1 MFNKTWSSKM
11 EANQETQGSALRLDR
26 PVSVIIPRAL
36 REQDAAAY
44 SGFSSS
50 HLRNQRAADMRALKA
65 GATIKGPRWV
75 TIGTAVRYL
84 REDLDDWLNA
94 HRVDP
99 GQGDPEV
106 EGGAA

>member
-1 MFNKTWSSKM
+1 M
-11 EANQETQGSALRLDR
+11 EAREETKPTPKLDR
-26 PVSVIIPRAL
+26 PVSVIIPKAL

-44 SGFSSS
+44 VGFSSS
-50 HLRNQRAADMRALKA
+50 HLRNQRAADMRAIKTGA
-65 GATIKGPRWV
+65 GIKGPRWV
-75 TIGTAVRYL
+75 TIGSAVRYL

-106 EGGAA
+106 QEVAA